1 MDLRQLRYFLAVARA
16 GSFSRAAE
24 AENISQPALSEQI
37 RKLESSLGAPLFERL
52 ARGVR
57 LTPAGERLL
66 VHAQKILREVS
77 DARQSLEALR
87 TRVAGRLAVGAIPT
101 VFPYLLAPRIEE
113 FRRSY
118 PEVELRLVEDVT
130 ARLLE
135 GLFAGDLDLAIVS
148 LPLRAPDLICA
159 EILREPLLVALPPG
173 HPLSRQKEV
182 DPRTLRGERWLI
194 LRDGHCF
201 RDEVLALCRSALRET
216 ASLFETDQFASI
228 VALVA
233 AGFGVSVLPAMAAPQ
248 ATGCCLLP
256 VRGAAWRRIGYAR
269 VRRAFVPP
277 AQTAFAEWLRRI
289 ARQAGDRPS

>member
-24 AENISQPALSEQI
+24 AAGISQPALSEQI

-57 LTPAGERLL
+57 LTPAGQRLL
-66 VHAQKILREVS
+66 VHAQKILREVT

-87 TRVAGRLAVGAIPT
+87 TRVAGRLTVGAIPT
-101 VFPYLLAPRIEE
+101 VLPYLLAPRVED
-113 FRRSY
+113 FRRTH

-135 GLFAGDLDLAIVS
+135 GLLAGDLDLAVVS
-148 LPLRAPDLICA
+148 LPVRALDLICA
-159 EILREPLLVALPPG
+159 EILREPILVALPPG
-173 HPLSRQKEV
+173 HPLSRDREV
-182 DPRTLRGERWLI
+182 DPRALRGERWLI

-201 RDEVLALCRSALRET
+201 RDEVLALCRRALRQT
-216 ASLFETDQFASI
+216 GSLFETDQFASI

-233 AGFGVSVLPAMAAPQ
+233 AGFGVSVLPAMAAAQ
-248 ATGCCLLP
+248 ARGCCLVPL
-256 VRGAAWRRIGYAR
+256 RGTACRRIGYAR

-277 AQTAFAEWLRRI
+277 AQIAFAEWLRSI
-289 ARQAGDRPS
+289 ARDAPRARP